1 MYLSKSKANSP
12 FPLDKKKIS
21 REIILEHIHS
31 DLQFIENK
39 LYKYIFIELSF

>member
-21 REIILEHIHS
+21 REIILEHTLGLTI
-31 DLQFIENK
+31 
-39 LYKYIFIELSF
+39 Y